1 MILKDKNIENGSY
14 KSENLRI
21 LYKNLFLLFETDI
34 KKLNEFIKEIIEEI
48 QEKNIKKKEIIDKAE
63 NSLQEYDLLFFDI
76 NSLKQ
81 ALIPQCEK
89 ISQKVLNN
97 ILKISNPNDSI
108 FFLMKTFYWI
118 IKGFDKDKNQK
129 KNEIQWNYL
138 QNNLNYKSVLLYLS
152 FISNSTMSYLTNEDL
167 DESMPFLVNYDRLK
181 NIFNDISKDLVIVL
195 DFVKSSLELNVK
207 LNIMNSLYENNC
219 NKNAKIE
226 NIDISINNLNNL
238 LQKGN
243 IILSQINLDFNNYKE
258 FNYNEEEKIK
268 NGYLMLEKY
277 SIFERYSVERE
288 RRNSVTKVSTIKFIV
303 KLNKKFR
310 DKEKFVNHL
319 FISLNNFNKGKRK
332 LDENKFISDIIKFNN
347 KTMNKGRN
355 YDNKY
360 DLNSIKEENY
370 STSLNTQHNLYD
382 SPNKYSNNILD
393 VENNTGRYSYS
404 YNYDWFNNI
413 SNNNENRNE
422 NNDNFNENNNLKDID
437 NIIPIQNKIYN
448 SLVIKGNI
456 EKNKNNLNN
465 IKNIKT
471 FPTSSLNALLKKG
484 AECTIDYETKTK
496 SSYSSEKTNK
506 IKNLKKPILVPK
518 SSGNLSL
525 EKEENSNYCSYLCF
539 KNYK

>member
-1 MILKDKNIENGSY
+1 M
-14 KSENLRI
+14 
-21 LYKNLFLLFETDI
+21 
-34 KKLNEFIKEIIEEI
+34 
-48 QEKNIKKKEIIDKAE
+48 
-63 NSLQEYDLLFFDI
+63 
-76 NSLKQ
+76 
-81 ALIPQCEK
+81 
-89 ISQKVLNN
+89 
-97 ILKISNPNDSI
+97 
-108 FFLMKTFYWI
+108 
-118 IKGFDKDKNQK
+118 
-129 KNEIQWNYL
+129 
-138 QNNLNYKSVLLYLS
+138 
-152 FISNSTMSYLTNEDL
+152 
-167 DESMPFLVNYDRLK
+167 
-181 NIFNDISKDLVIVL
+181 
-195 DFVKSSLELNVK
+195 
-207 LNIMNSLYENNC
+207 
-219 NKNAKIE
+219 
-226 NIDISINNLNNL
+226 
-238 LQKGN
+238 
-243 IILSQINLDFNNYKE
+243 
-258 FNYNEEEKIK
+258 
-268 NGYLMLEKY
+268 
-277 SIFERYSVERE
+277 
-288 RRNSVTKVSTIKFIV
+288 
-303 KLNKKFR
+303 
-310 DKEKFVNHL
+310 NHL

-347 KTMNKGRN
+347 KTNSKGRN

-370 STSLNTQHNLYD
+370 SSSLNTQHNLYD

-393 VENNTGRYSYS
+393 MENNTGRYSYS

-456 EKNKNNLNN
+456 EKNKNIFNN

-525 EKEENSNYCSYLCF
+525 EKEENSNYCSYFCF

>member
-1 MILKDKNIENGSY
+1 
-14 KSENLRI
+14 
-21 LYKNLFLLFETDI
+21 
-34 KKLNEFIKEIIEEI
+34 
-48 QEKNIKKKEIIDKAE
+48 
-63 NSLQEYDLLFFDI
+63 
-76 NSLKQ
+76 
-81 ALIPQCEK
+81 
-89 ISQKVLNN
+89 
-97 ILKISNPNDSI
+97 
-108 FFLMKTFYWI
+108 
-118 IKGFDKDKNQK
+118 
-129 KNEIQWNYL
+129 
-138 QNNLNYKSVLLYLS
+138 
-152 FISNSTMSYLTNEDL
+152 MSYLTNEDL

-310 DKEKFVNHL
+310 DKEKFVIHL
-319 FISLNNFNKGKRK
+319 FLSLNNFNKGKRK
-332 LDENKFISDIIKFNN
+332 LDENKFISDIIKANN
-347 KTMNKGRN
+347 KKINKGRN
-355 YDNKY
+355 YENKY
-360 DLNSIKEENY
+360 ELNSIKEENY
-370 STSLNTQHNLYD
+370 SSSLNTQHNLYD
-382 SPNKYSNNILD
+382 SQNNYSNNILD
-393 VENNTGRYSYS
+393 LENNTGRYSYN
-404 YNYDWFNNI
+404 YNYDWFKNI
-413 SNNNENRNE
+413 NNNNENSNGIK
-422 NNDNFNENNNLKDID
+422 DNFNDFNNLKDI
-437 NIIPIQNKIYN
+437 NNMIPIQNKIYN
-448 SLVIKGNI
+448 SLVIKGNV
-456 EKNKNNLNN
+456 EKNNFNN
-465 IKNIKT
+465 IKNIKK

-496 SSYSSEKTNK
+496 SSHSSEKTNK
-506 IKNLKKPILVPK
+506 IKYPK
-518 SSGNLSL
+518 RPFIPKNNGNLTL
-525 EKEENSNYCSYLCF
+525 EKEENNNYCSYFCF

>member
-63 NSLQEYDLLFFDI
+63 NSLQEYDLLFFEI

-288 RRNSVTKVSTIKFIV
+288 RRNSVTKISTIKFIV

-370 STSLNTQHNLYD
+370 SCSLNTQHNLYD

-393 VENNTGRYSYS
+393 MENNTGRYSYS

-413 SNNNENRNE
+413 NNNESGNGNKD
-422 NNDNFNENNNLKDID
+422 NNNENNNLKDID

-471 FPTSSLNALLKKG
+471 FPTSSL
-484 AECTIDYETKTK
+484 
-496 SSYSSEKTNK
+496 
-506 IKNLKKPILVPK
+506 
-518 SSGNLSL
+518 
-525 EKEENSNYCSYLCF
+525 F
-539 KNYK
+539 F

>member
-1 MILKDKNIENGSY
+1 MKKNIENGSY

-21 LYKNLFLLFETDI
+21 LYKNLYLLFETDI
-34 KKLNEFIKEIIEEI
+34 KKLNEFMKEIAEEI

-63 NSLQEYDLLFFDI
+63 NSLQEYDLLFYEI

-89 ISQKVLNN
+89 INQKVLDN
-97 ILKISNPNDSI
+97 ILKINNPNDSI

-138 QNNLNYKSVLLYLS
+138 QKNLSYKTVLLYLS

-167 DESMPFLVNYDRLK
+167 DEAMPFLVNYDKLK

-219 NKNAKIE
+219 NKNAKLE

-238 LQKGN
+238 LQKAQ
-243 IILSQINLDFNNYKE
+243 IVLSNINLDYNNYKE
-258 FNYNEEEKIK
+258 FNNNYNEEEKIK

-277 SIFERYSVERE
+277 TTFERYSVE
-288 RRNSVTKVSTIKFIV
+288 SIKAN
-303 KLNKKFR
+303 NKK
-310 DKEKFVNHL
+310 
-319 FISLNNFNKGKRK
+319 I
-332 LDENKFISDIIKFNN
+332 
-347 KTMNKGRN
+347 NKGRN
-355 YDNKY
+355 YENKY
-360 DLNSIKEENY
+360 ELNSIKEENY
-370 STSLNTQHNLYD
+370 SSSLNTQHNLYD
-382 SPNKYSNNILD
+382 SQNNYSNNILD
-393 VENNTGRYSYS
+393 LENNTGRYSYN
-404 YNYDWFNNI
+404 YNYDWFKNI
-413 SNNNENRNE
+413 NNNNENSNGIK
-422 NNDNFNENNNLKDID
+422 DNFNDFNNLKDI
-437 NIIPIQNKIYN
+437 NNMIPIQNKIYN

-456 EKNKNNLNN
+456 EKNNFNN
-465 IKNIKT
+465 IKNIKK

-496 SSYSSEKTNK
+496 SSHSSEKTNK
-506 IKNLKKPILVPK
+506 IKYPK
-518 SSGNLSL
+518 RPTFIPKNKGNLTL
-525 EKEENSNYCSYLCF
+525 EKEENNNYCSYFCF

>member
-63 NSLQEYDLLFFDI
+63 NSLQEYDLLFFEI

-181 NIFNDISKDLVIVL
+181 NIFNDISKDLVIIL

-310 DKEKFVNHL
+310 NKEKFVNHL

-370 STSLNTQHNLYD
+370 SCSLNTQHNLYD

-393 VENNTGRYSYS
+393 MENNTGRYSYS

-413 SNNNENRNE
+413 NNNENGNE
-422 NNDNFNENNNLKDID
+422 NKDNINENNNLKDID

-456 EKNKNNLNN
+456 EKR
-465 IKNIKT
+465 
-471 FPTSSLNALLKKG
+471 SRMH
-484 AECTIDYETKTK
+484 Y
-496 SSYSSEKTNK
+496 
-506 IKNLKKPILVPK
+506 
-518 SSGNLSL
+518 
-525 EKEENSNYCSYLCF
+525 
-539 KNYK
+539 

>member
-63 NSLQEYDLLFFDI
+63 NSLQEYDLLFFEI

-181 NIFNDISKDLVIVL
+181 NIFNDISKDLVIIL

-310 DKEKFVNHL
+310 NKEKFVNHL

-370 STSLNTQHNLYD
+370 SCSLNTQHNLYD

-393 VENNTGRYSYS
+393 MENNTGRYSYS

-413 SNNNENRNE
+413 NNNESGNGNKD
-422 NNDNFNENNNLKDID
+422 NNNENNNLKDID

-456 EKNKNNLNN
+456 EKR
-465 IKNIKT
+465 
-471 FPTSSLNALLKKG
+471 SRMH
-484 AECTIDYETKTK
+484 Y
-496 SSYSSEKTNK
+496 
-506 IKNLKKPILVPK
+506 
-518 SSGNLSL
+518 
-525 EKEENSNYCSYLCF
+525 
-539 KNYK
+539 